1 MIELRAVSRTNR
13 DGLRRVEVLDR
24 ASVRFPSGRSV
35 ALLGANGAGK
45 TTLLRMISGALR
57 PDSGRISITGSVS
70 WPIGFASGFHPD
82 MTGSQNVR
90 FIARINGVD
99 PDALSDF
106 VRDFAGLGKAYSQAY
121 RTYSSGMRSRISLAT
136 SMGVGFDTYLIDEV
150 TSVGDASFRALADA
164 TLRDRLRGAGAVI
177 VSHSMSLVR
186 ELCQSGAVLDRGRIS
201 WHEDIADA
209 IAHHSENMRRATLE
223 AR

>member
-1 MIELRAVSRTNR
+1 MIELDQVSRVNR
-13 DGLRRVEVLDR
+13 DGLRRVRVLDR
-24 ASVRFPSGRSV
+24 ASVRFPAGRAV
-35 ALLGANGAGK
+35 GLLGANGAGK
-45 TTLLRMISGALR
+45 TTLLRMISGAIR

-99 PDALSDF
+99 PSALSEF
-106 VRDFAGLGKAYSQAY
+106 VSGFAGLGKAYSQAY

-136 SMGVGFDTYLIDEV
+136 SMGIGFDTYLIDEV

-164 TLRDRLRGAGAVI
+164 TLRDRLQGSGAVI
-177 VSHSMSLVR
+177 VSHSMGLVK
-186 ELCQSGAVLDRGRIS
+186 ELCQSGAVLDQGQLY
-201 WHEDIADA
+201 WHEDISDA
-209 IAHHSENMRRATLE
+209 ISHHEENMRRTA

>member
-1 MIELRAVSRTNR
+1 MIELDEVSRINR
-13 DGLRRVEVLDR
+13 DGLRRVQVLDR
-24 ASVRFPSGRSV
+24 ASVRFPAGRAV

-57 PDSGRISITGSVS
+57 PSAGRISITGSVS

-99 PDALSDF
+99 PGALSDF
-106 VRDFAGLGKAYSQAY
+106 VSDIAGLGKAYGQAY
-121 RTYSSGMRSRISLAT
+121 RTYSSGMRSRISLAA
-136 SMGVGFDTYLIDEV
+136 SMGIGFDTYLIDEV

-164 TLRDRLRGAGAVI
+164 TLRDRLQGAGAVI
-177 VSHSMSLVR
+177 VSHSMGLVK
-186 ELCQSGAVLDRGRIS
+186 ELCRSGAVLDRGKIT
-201 WHEDIADA
+201 WHEDVVDA
-209 IAHHSENMRRATLE
+209 IAHHAHSMGRADR
-223 AR
+223 A